1 MSNIKTIEVI
11 EPIFGLNVGDTLTR
25 LDENSN
31 FTNTS
36 ELVGDG
42 YMVSNSVSLVSDIIE
57 GANAFKVIEYFDEP
71 VKEESKCKCTTY
83 KDLKNELSMYK
94 DLYEYSLD
102 SNGKLQSIIDDRQ
115 EVVNQK
121 CNVIESLKIEL
132 QNSRDVIRELREI
145 VGKRGNRID
154 SKLLEF
160 EKQLLDTSKDLEK
173 ELISGERLEKLSES
187 YTVFYNMIDL
197 LKKIKA

>member
-94 DLYEYSLD
+94 DLYEFSLE
-102 SNGKLQSIIDDRQ
+102 SNDELHDKLQKLENRIVTKRK
-115 EVVNQK
+115 EFEEK
-121 CNVIESLKIEL
+121 LESLSKSL
-132 QNSRDVIRELREI
+132 SSEI
-145 VGKRGNRID
+145 G
-154 SKLLEF
+154 
-160 EKQLLDTSKDLEK
+160 
-173 ELISGERLEKLSES
+173 LISGETLEKLSEA
-187 YTVFYNMIDL
+187 YAVHYNMIDL
-197 LKKIKA
+197 LKKLTA